1 MGLPRGYTLD
11 FFYFLLEPLHQ
22 RAYSG
27 ISLNNHYFYT
37 MFKSGHSKVGGRKP
51 GVKNKKNLFGAD
63 ELLLKLDINPIEK
76 LIHIAESDDTSVEQQ
91 IRCWQEIAKYTYPK
105 LKSQD
110 IRIEQ
115 HDQQNSVEVRIIDT
129 DGSVSIPP

>member
-1 MGLPRGYTLD
+1 
-11 FFYFLLEPLHQ
+11 
-22 RAYSG
+22 
-27 ISLNNHYFYT
+27 

-51 GVKNKKNLFGAD
+51 GVKNKKNLLGAD

-76 LIHIAESDDTSVEQQ
+76 LIHIAESDDASVEQQ

-129 DGSVSIPP
+129 DGSVSILP

>member
-1 MGLPRGYTLD
+1 
-11 FFYFLLEPLHQ
+11 
-22 RAYSG
+22 
-27 ISLNNHYFYT
+27 
-37 MFKSGHSKVGGRKP
+37 MFKSGHKKMGGRKR
-51 GVKNKKNLFGAD
+51 GSKNKKTLLAAD

-76 LIHIAESDDTSVEQQ
+76 LIHIAESDVASVEQQ

>member
-1 MGLPRGYTLD
+1 
-11 FFYFLLEPLHQ
+11 
-22 RAYSG
+22 
-27 ISLNNHYFYT
+27 

-51 GVKNKKNLFGAD
+51 GVKNKKNLLGAD

-76 LIHIAESDDTSVEQQ
+76 LIHIAESDDASVEQQ

-129 DGSVSIPP
+129 DGSVSIPT